1 MNNTPEQIMNT
12 NEANSIPTDRS
23 QSGLSSR
30 DRREFLQVSAAMV
43 GGGALLLSGA
53 TGRAPAEG
61 STLVSGLEEFKLP
74 ELPYAYDALESII
87 DKETMTIHHTKH
99 HQTYVTKLNEVV
111 AAHAELSG
119 MSLEDLLQKIQTLP
133 ESARMAVRN
142 HGGGHHNHSLFWRV
156 MQSPKVENSPT
167 GRLGEQLNSTFGSFE
182 KFKEAFSKNAL
193 DQFGS
198 GWSWLVVNKD
208 KLELMKTPNQDSP
221 LMEGKRP
228 LLGLDVW
235 EHAYYL
241 KYQNRRPDYVA
252 AWWQVVNWDFVARSL
267 QV

>member
-1 MNNTPEQIMNT
+1 MNNSDSKSNPL
-12 NEANSIPTDRS
+12 DRS
-23 QSGLSSR
+23 KLEQSSR
-30 DRREFLQVSAAMV
+30 DRREFLQASTAIV
-43 GGGALLLSGA
+43 GGGAMLISGA
-53 TGRAPAEG
+53 AGLAPALG
-61 STLVSGLEEFKLP
+61 SAVASPLEEFKLP
-74 ELPYAYDALESII
+74 ELPYAYDALDSVI

-99 HQTYVTKLNEVV
+99 HQTYITKLNEAV
-111 AAHAELSG
+111 AANADLAG
-119 MSLEDLLQKIQTLP
+119 KSLEDLIKNIATLP
-133 ESARMAVRN
+133 ETARMAVRN
-142 HGGGHHNHSLFWRV
+142 HGGGHHNHSLFWQV
-156 MQSPKVENSPT
+156 MRPAKADNAPT
-167 GRLGEQLNSTFGSFE
+167 GRLVEHLNSTFGSFE

-221 LMEGKRP
+221 LMEGKQP